1 MIRIKMPAI
10 REIKGDSEMP
20 AMIVV
25 DNGIAI
31 GQSPRWMV

>member
-1 MIRIKMPAI
+1 MIKIRMPAI

-20 AMIVV
+20 AMIEV

-31 GQSPRWMV
+31 GPFSEVDG